1 MRDLV
6 PGFEQA
12 LFGIGV
18 FKMTQREVLLKKLSA
33 AQFTLW
39 ELHLYLD
46 THPADLQALA
56 LHKKCE
62 SRYRMLREEFENKYG
77 ALTAAGANGA
87 EWLKN
92 PWPWDLEG
100 CDC

>member
-1 MRDLV
+1 MNR
-6 PGFEQA
+6 A
-12 LFGIGV
+12 S
-18 FKMTQREVLLKKLSA
+18 MLKKLSA

-46 THPADLQALA
+46 THPNDIQALA
-56 LHKKCE
+56 LFKKCHA
-62 SRYRMLREEFENKYG
+62 RYVVILNEFEDKYG
-77 ALTAAGANGA
+77 ALTAFKAEGA

-100 CDC
+100 CD